1 MTPKRTILIILGL
14 VIICVFAVF
23 ILRPSP
29 SIEFKDEVV
38 LGQTTT
44 QVVLEDWTILSATGG
59 YESKITLDNGKSVD
73 AKWLIVKDV
82 PPSYRL
88 DMFPHSFY
96 HHHIYVAPVQPGVA
110 KVMTELKPTVTYYL
124 GGSEKQ
130 IKFK

>member
-1 MTPKRTILIILGL
+1 MNAKRVSITVLILIVVCISAIFL
-14 VIICVFAVF
+14 
-23 ILRPSP
+23 LRPSP

-38 LGQTTT
+38 MGHTTT
-44 QVVLEDWTILSATGG
+44 QVVLEDWTILSATGS
-59 YESKITLDNGKSVD
+59 YDSKITLDNGKSVD

-96 HHHIYVAPVQPGVA
+96 HHHIFIAPVQPGVA

-124 GGSEKQ
+124 GGQEKQ
-130 IKFK
+130 INIK

>member
-1 MTPKRTILIILGL
+1 MTPKRTIIIMLGI

-23 ILRPSP
+23 MLRPSP

-38 LGQTTT
+38 LGQSTT

-59 YESKITLDNGKSVD
+59 YDSKITLENGKSTD
-73 AKWLIVKDV
+73 AKWQIVEDV

-96 HHHIYVAPVQPGVA
+96 YHHIFIAPVQPGVA

-124 GGSEKQ
+124 ASQEKQ

>member
-1 MTPKRTILIILGL
+1 MTPKRTILIILGII
-14 VIICVFAVF
+14 IICVFAVF
-23 ILRPSP
+23 MLRPSP
-29 SIEFKDEVV
+29 SIEFKNEVV

-59 YESKITLDNGKSVD
+59 YDSKITLDNGKSVD
-73 AKWLIVKDV
+73 AKWQIVEDV

-96 HHHIYVAPVQPGVA
+96 HHHIFIAPVQPGVA

-124 GGSEKQ
+124 GGQEKQ
-130 IKFK
+130 INIK

>member
-1 MTPKRTILIILGL
+1 MNAKRLTIIFLIFIVVCIS
-14 VIICVFAVF
+14 VIFL
-23 ILRPSP
+23 LRPSP
-29 SIEFKDEVV
+29 SIEFKNEVV

-59 YESKITLDNGKSVD
+59 YDSKITLDNGKSAD
-73 AKWLIVKDV
+73 AKWQIVEDV

-96 HHHIYVAPVQPGVA
+96 HHHIFIAPVQPGVA

-124 GGSEKQ
+124 DGQEKQ
-130 IKFK
+130 INIK

>member
-1 MTPKRTILIILGL
+1 MNAKRVSITVLILIVVCISAIFLL
-14 VIICVFAVF
+14 C
-23 ILRPSP
+23 PSP
-29 SIEFKDEVV
+29 SIEFKNEVV

-59 YESKITLDNGKSVD
+59 YDSKITLDNGKSVD
-73 AKWLIVKDV
+73 AKWTIVEDV

-96 HHHIYVAPVQPGVA
+96 HHHIFIAPVQPGVA

-124 GGSEKQ
+124 GGQEKQ
-130 IKFK
+130 INIK

>member
-1 MTPKRTILIILGL
+1 MNAKKLLITLLIFI
-14 VIICVFAVF
+14 VVCISAVF
-23 ILRPSP
+23 LLRPAP

-44 QVVLEDWTILSATGG
+44 QVVLEDWTILSSTGS
-59 YESKITLDNGKSVD
+59 YDSKITLDNGKSVD

-96 HHHIYVAPVQPGVA
+96 HHHIFVAPVQPGVA

-124 GGSEKQ
+124 GGQEKQ

>member
-1 MTPKRTILIILGL
+1 MKRKLAIIPIIIVVCVGL
-14 VIICVFAVF
+14 VFA
-23 ILRPSP
+23 LKPSP
-29 SIEFKDEVV
+29 SIELKVESV
-38 LGQTTT
+38 LGQATT

-73 AKWLIVKDV
+73 AKWLIVEDV
-82 PPSYRL
+82 PPAYRL

-110 KVMTELKPTVTYYL
+110 KVLSEVKPTVTYYL

>member
-1 MTPKRTILIILGL
+1 MKLKRTIIAFLILIVVCISAIFL
-14 VIICVFAVF
+14 
-23 ILRPSP
+23 LRPSP

-59 YESKITLDNGKSVD
+59 YDSKITLDNGKSVD
-73 AKWLIVKDV
+73 AKWQIVEDV

-96 HHHIYVAPVQPGVA
+96 HHHIFIAPVQPGVA

-124 GGSEKQ
+124 GGQEKQ

>member
-1 MTPKRTILIILGL
+1 MNAKRLAIIFLI
-14 VIICVFAVF
+14 F
-23 ILRPSP
+23 IHVCIGVVLALKPSP
-29 SIEFKDEVV
+29 SIELKDESV

-73 AKWLIVKDV
+73 AKWLIVEDV
-82 PPSYRL
+82 PPAYRL

-96 HHHIYVAPVQPGVA
+96 HHHIYIAPVQPGVA
-110 KVMTELKPTVTYYL
+110 KVLSEVKPTVTYYL
-124 GGSEKQ
+124 GGQEKQ

>member
-1 MTPKRTILIILGL
+1 MKLKLAIIPIIIVVCVGL
-14 VIICVFAVF
+14 VF
-23 ILRPSP
+23 LLKPSP
-29 SIEFKDEVV
+29 SIELKDESV

-73 AKWLIVKDV
+73 AKWLIVEDV

-110 KVMTELKPTVTYYL
+110 KVLSELKPTVTYYL

>member
-1 MTPKRTILIILGL
+1 MKLKLAIIPIIIVVCVGL
-14 VIICVFAVF
+14 VF
-23 ILRPSP
+23 LLKPSP
-29 SIEFKDEVV
+29 SIELKDESV

-73 AKWLIVKDV
+73 AKWLIVEDV
-82 PPSYRL
+82 PPAYRL

-110 KVMTELKPTVTYYL
+110 KVLSELKPTVTYYL

>member
-1 MTPKRTILIILGL
+1 MNAKRLTIIFLIFIVVCIS
-14 VIICVFAVF
+14 VIFL
-23 ILRPSP
+23 LRPSP
-29 SIEFKDEVV
+29 SIEFKNEVV

-59 YESKITLDNGKSVD
+59 YDAKITLDNGKSAD
-73 AKWLIVKDV
+73 AKWQIVEDV

-96 HHHIYVAPVQPGVA
+96 HHHIFIAPVQPGVA

-124 GGSEKQ
+124 GGQEKQ
-130 IKFK
+130 INIK

>member
-1 MTPKRTILIILGL
+1 MNAKRLTIIFLIFIVVCIS
-14 VIICVFAVF
+14 VIFL
-23 ILRPSP
+23 LRPSP

-44 QVVLEDWTILSATGG
+44 QVVLEDWTILSATGS
-59 YESKITLDNGKSVD
+59 YDSKITLDNGKSVD
-73 AKWLIVKDV
+73 AKWQIVEDV

-96 HHHIYVAPVQPGVA
+96 HHHIFIAPVQPGVA

-124 GGSEKQ
+124 DGQEKQ
-130 IKFK
+130 INIK

>member
-1 MTPKRTILIILGL
+1 MKSKRLIIVVLIL
-14 VIICVFAVF
+14 VIVCISAIF
-23 ILRPSP
+23 LLHPTP

-59 YESKITLDNGKSVD
+59 YNSKITLANGKSVD
-73 AKWLIVKDV
+73 AKWTIVEDV

-96 HHHIYVAPVQPGVA
+96 HHHIFIAPVQPGVV

-124 GGSEKQ
+124 GGQEKQ
-130 IKFK
+130 INIK

>member
-1 MTPKRTILIILGL
+1 MKLKLAIIPIIIVVCVGL
-14 VIICVFAVF
+14 VF
-23 ILRPSP
+23 LLKPSP
-29 SIEFKDEVV
+29 SIELKDESV

-73 AKWLIVKDV
+73 AKWLIVEDV
-82 PPSYRL
+82 PPAYRL

-110 KVMTELKPTVTYYL
+110 KVLSELKPTVTYYL
-124 GGSEKQ
+124 GGQEKQ

>member
-1 MTPKRTILIILGL
+1 MKLKLAIIPIIIVVCVGL
-14 VIICVFAVF
+14 VFA
-23 ILRPSP
+23 LKPSP

-44 QVVLEDWTILSATGG
+44 QVVLEDWTILSAKGG
-59 YESKITLDNGKSVD
+59 YDSKITLDNGKSVD
-73 AKWLIVKDV
+73 AKWQIVEDV

-88 DMFPHSFY
+88 DIFPHSFY
-96 HHHIYVAPVQPGVA
+96 YHHIYVAPVQSGVA

-124 GGSEKQ
+124 GGQEKQ

>member
-1 MTPKRTILIILGL
+1 MKLKLAIIPIIIVVCVGL
-14 VIICVFAVF
+14 VF
-23 ILRPSP
+23 LLKPSP
-29 SIEFKDEVV
+29 SIELKDDSV

-82 PPSYRL
+82 PPAYRL

-110 KVMTELKPTVTYYL
+110 KVLSEVKPTVTYYL

>member
-1 MTPKRTILIILGL
+1 MNAKRLTIIFLIFIVVCIS
-14 VIICVFAVF
+14 VIFL
-23 ILRPSP
+23 LRPSP
-29 SIEFKDEVV
+29 SIEFKNEVV

-59 YESKITLDNGKSVD
+59 YDSKITLDNGKSAD
-73 AKWLIVKDV
+73 AKWQIVEDV

-96 HHHIYVAPVQPGVA
+96 HHHIFIAPVQPGVA

-124 GGSEKQ
+124 GGQEKQ
-130 IKFK
+130 LNIK

>member
-1 MTPKRTILIILGL
+1 MNVKRVSITVLILIVVCISAIFL
-14 VIICVFAVF
+14 
-23 ILRPSP
+23 LRPSP

-38 LGQTTT
+38 MGQTTT

-59 YESKITLDNGKSVD
+59 YDSKITLDNGKSVD
-73 AKWLIVKDV
+73 AKWTIVEDV

-96 HHHIYVAPVQPGVA
+96 HHHIFIAPVQPGVA

-124 GGSEKQ
+124 GGQEKQ
-130 IKFK
+130 INIK

>member
-1 MTPKRTILIILGL
+1 MNAKRLTIIFLIFI
-14 VIICVFAVF
+14 AVCISAIF
-23 ILRPSP
+23 LFRPSP
-29 SIEFKDEVV
+29 SIDFKNEVV

-59 YESKITLDNGKSVD
+59 YDSKITLENGKSAD
-73 AKWLIVKDV
+73 AKWQIVEDV

-96 HHHIYVAPVQPGVA
+96 HHHIFIAPVQPGVA

-124 GGSEKQ
+124 GGQEKQ
-130 IKFK
+130 INIK

>member
-1 MTPKRTILIILGL
+1 MKLKLAIIPIIIVVCVGL
-14 VIICVFAVF
+14 VF
-23 ILRPSP
+23 LLKPSP
-29 SIEFKDEVV
+29 SIELKDDSV

-73 AKWLIVKDV
+73 AKWLIVEDV
-82 PPSYRL
+82 PPAYRL

-110 KVMTELKPTVTYYL
+110 KVLSELKPTVTYYL

>member
-1 MTPKRTILIILGL
+1 MKLKLAIIPIIIVVCVGL
-14 VIICVFAVF
+14 VF
-23 ILRPSP
+23 LLKPSP
-29 SIEFKDEVV
+29 SIELKDELV

-73 AKWLIVKDV
+73 AKWLIVEDV
-82 PPSYRL
+82 PPAYRL

-110 KVMTELKPTVTYYL
+110 KVLSEVKPTVTYYL

>member
-1 MTPKRTILIILGL
+1 MNAKRLTIIFLIFIVVCIS
-14 VIICVFAVF
+14 VIFL
-23 ILRPSP
+23 LRPSP
-29 SIEFKDEVV
+29 SIEFKNEVV

-59 YESKITLDNGKSVD
+59 YDSKITLDNGKSAD
-73 AKWLIVKDV
+73 AKWQIVEDV

-96 HHHIYVAPVQPGVA
+96 HHHIFIAPVQPGVA

-124 GGSEKQ
+124 GGQEKQ
-130 IKFK
+130 VNIK

>member
-1 MTPKRTILIILGL
+1 MKLKLAIIPIIIVVCVGL
-14 VIICVFAVF
+14 VFV
-23 ILRPSP
+23 LKPSP
-29 SIEFKDEVV
+29 SIELKDESV
-38 LGQTTT
+38 LGQATT

-73 AKWLIVKDV
+73 AKWLIVEDV
-82 PPSYRL
+82 PPAYRL

-110 KVMTELKPTVTYYL
+110 KVLSEVKPTVTYYL
-124 GGSEKQ
+124 GGQEKQ

>member
-1 MTPKRTILIILGL
+1 MKLKRPIIAFLILIVVCISAMFL
-14 VIICVFAVF
+14 
-23 ILRPSP
+23 LRPTP

-59 YESKITLDNGKSVD
+59 YDSKITLDNGKSVD
-73 AKWLIVKDV
+73 AKWQIVEDV
-82 PPSYRL
+82 PPSYRP

-96 HHHIYVAPVQPGVA
+96 HHHIFIAPVQPGVA

-124 GGSEKQ
+124 GGQEKQ

>member
-1 MTPKRTILIILGL
+1 MNAKRLTIIFLIFIVVCIS
-14 VIICVFAVF
+14 VIFL
-23 ILRPSP
+23 LRPSP
-29 SIEFKDEVV
+29 SIEFKNEVV

-59 YESKITLDNGKSVD
+59 YDSKITLGNGKSVD
-73 AKWLIVKDV
+73 AKWQIVEDV

-96 HHHIYVAPVQPGVA
+96 HHHIFIAPVQPGVA

-124 GGSEKQ
+124 DGQEKQ
-130 IKFK
+130 INIK

>member
-1 MTPKRTILIILGL
+1 MTPKRTILIILGII
-14 VIICVFAVF
+14 IICVFAVF
-23 ILRPSP
+23 MLRPSP
-29 SIEFKDEVV
+29 SIQFKDEVV

-59 YESKITLDNGKSVD
+59 YDSKITLDNGKSVD
-73 AKWLIVKDV
+73 AKWQIVEDV

-96 HHHIYVAPVQPGVA
+96 HHHIFIAPVQPGVA

-124 GGSEKQ
+124 GGQEKQ

>member
-1 MTPKRTILIILGL
+1 MKLKHLTIIFLIFIVVCIS
-14 VIICVFAVF
+14 VIFL
-23 ILRPSP
+23 LRPSP
-29 SIEFKDEVV
+29 SIEFKNEVV

-59 YESKITLDNGKSVD
+59 YDSKITLDNGKSAD
-73 AKWLIVKDV
+73 AKWQIVEDV

-96 HHHIYVAPVQPGVA
+96 HHHIFIAPVQPGVA

-124 GGSEKQ
+124 GGQEKQ
-130 IKFK
+130 INIK

>member
-1 MTPKRTILIILGL
+1 MNAKRLAIIFLI
-14 VIICVFAVF
+14 F
-23 ILRPSP
+23 ILVCIGVVLALKPSP
-29 SIEFKDEVV
+29 SIELKDESV

-73 AKWLIVKDV
+73 AKWLIVEDV
-82 PPSYRL
+82 PPAYRL

-96 HHHIYVAPVQPGVA
+96 HHHIYVAPVQPSVA
-110 KVMTELKPTVTYYL
+110 KVLSEVNPTVTYYL
-124 GGSEKQ
+124 GGQEKQ

>member
-1 MTPKRTILIILGL
+1 MTPKRTILIILGII
-14 VIICVFAVF
+14 IICVFAVF
-23 ILRPSP
+23 MLRPSP
-29 SIEFKDEVV
+29 SIQFKDEVV

-59 YESKITLDNGKSVD
+59 YDYKITLDNGKSVD
-73 AKWLIVKDV
+73 AKWQIVEDV

-96 HHHIYVAPVQPGVA
+96 HHHIFIAPVQPGVA

-124 GGSEKQ
+124 GGQEKQ

>member
-1 MTPKRTILIILGL
+1 MKLKLAIIPIIIVVCVGL
-14 VIICVFAVF
+14 VFV
-23 ILRPSP
+23 LKPSP
-29 SIEFKDEVV
+29 SIELKDESV

-73 AKWLIVKDV
+73 AKWLIVEDV
-82 PPSYRL
+82 PPAYRL

-110 KVMTELKPTVTYYL
+110 KVLSELKPTVTYYL
-124 GGSEKQ
+124 GGQEKQ